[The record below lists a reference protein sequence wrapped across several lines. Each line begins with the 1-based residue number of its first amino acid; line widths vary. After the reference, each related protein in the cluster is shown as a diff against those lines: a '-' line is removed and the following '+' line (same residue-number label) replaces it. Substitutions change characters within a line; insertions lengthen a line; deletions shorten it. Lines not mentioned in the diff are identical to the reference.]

1 MFNSQFNIFF
11 FFAAI
16 NSFTLF
22 LLYVKYEVN
31 SCCFRIYQCSDQE
44 TNIVQMLLN
53 KKRRGQYRAFGWWL
67 DGFYSNRYQRRLFDI
82 YAETKSVKDVL
93 ISFGLHCASL
103 REKKFSLCIPKLWR
117 VQSQLN
123 SKKKGNSYF
132 AYLS

>member
-31 SCCFRIYQCSDQE
+31 PCCFRIYQCSDQE

-123 SKKKGNSYF
+123 SKKKGNSYLT
-132 AYLS
+132 YLS